1 MEYHEHAPWMMEEIT
16 APVPEHSRKRDRPH
30 STSPTPPNMARER
43 SSTSRPPSKTKRHS
57 LADAAVLA
65 SQLCNTDTQI
75 DAINALLKTTASHEI
90 NYALSNEPSGELVVE
105 ALVEIAY
112 EALGSR
118 PMESANPV
126 FDPATVWTKPPSKE
140 TRTWAAYCTRRL
152 EESSKMLE
160 AVLCILRNLS
170 FVASNVRLLA
180 HNNDV
185 LYVLTGCLYET
196 HVGLSVEDTS
206 SLSLSA
212 LHCLVNIAPYL
223 DVTGQRLACDK
234 LFLDLQTLDERDIF
248 PSKSQTY
255 GIAKRGLGWG
265 GLWLAK
271 RLDVKEDRMDIS
283 KTMVLEVTQSHLVP
297 LWSIFHGLTR
307 VMCDCSA
314 PRQNVIM
321 AMDLVKEFLD
331 QVAVLETNHQLPSMR
346 SIFKHIPDSILVRVV
361 DLLWIP
367 RLGPDAL
374 DYVNPIHNIVSRVP
388 TLKLLMSYDATVD
401 TDVRDRSLDLL
412 VLLSD
417 VDPITMAGR
426 LGVCKGLWRA
436 IVPALTTKV
445 GRNEAVT
452 LATQLL
458 KYLSANK
465 SNTTGMWYIQNK
477 LLELASKDARTAQ
490 IALGHMYNQK
500 ADPVTDEVETNQDKN
515 ELAM

>member
-1 MEYHEHAPWMMEEIT
+1 
-16 APVPEHSRKRDRPH
+16 
-30 STSPTPPNMARER
+30 
-43 SSTSRPPSKTKRHS
+43 
-57 LADAAVLA
+57 
-65 SQLCNTDTQI
+65 
-75 DAINALLKTTASHEI
+75 
-90 NYALSNEPSGELVVE
+90 
-105 ALVEIAY
+105 
-112 EALGSR
+112 
-118 PMESANPV
+118 
-126 FDPATVWTKPPSKE
+126 
-140 TRTWAAYCTRRL
+140 
-152 EESSKMLE
+152 MLE

-180 HNNDV
+180 HNNDI

-196 HVGLSVEDTS
+196 HVGLSVDDTS

-234 LFLDLQTLDERDIF
+234 LFLDLQTLDERGIF

-255 GIAKRGLGWG
+255 GIAKQGLGWG

-271 RLDVKEDRMDIS
+271 RLDVKEDRMDIP

-297 LWSIFHGLTR
+297 LWSIFHGLAT
-307 VMCDCSA
+307 VMCDCRA

-321 AMDLVKEFLD
+321 AMDLLKEFLD
-331 QVAVLETNHQLPSMR
+331 QVAVMESNHQVPSMR
-346 SIFKHIPDSILVRVV
+346 SIFKHVPDSILARVV

-401 TDVRDRSLDLL
+401 TDLRDRSLEVL

-417 VDPITMAGR
+417 VDPVTMGSR
-426 LGVCKGLWRA
+426 LGVCKSLWRA
-436 IVPALTTKV
+436 IVPALTSKV
-445 GRNEAVT
+445 GRNEAAT

-458 KYLSANK
+458 KHLSTNK
-465 SNTTGMWYIQNK
+465 SNKTGMSYIQNK
-477 LLELASKDARTAQ
+477 MLELASKDARIAQ
-490 IALGHMYNQK
+490 IALGHMYIQSV
-500 ADPVTDEVETNQDKN
+500 DPVAEDVETIQ
-515 ELAM
+515 EIVE